1 MGGAS
6 IASGA
11 LNDPPFVPLE
21 QCTLAL
27 SEEQSCEQIEVNDG
41 PHKLADVETVFE
53 LLSSSHL
60 ELNLTSSSHKS
71 VEARHETPVNE
82 QLPR

>member
-1 MGGAS
+1 MRGAG

-21 QCTLAL
+21 QRTLAL

-41 PHKLADVETVFE
+41 PHKLADVETVIE
-53 LLSSSHL
+53 LLSCSHL
-60 ELNLTSSSHKS
+60 ELNLTSFSHTS
-71 VEARHETPVNE
+71 VEARPETPVNE
-82 QLPR
+82 